1 MGDCSLYRSHGRPS
15 SAMLDLIDK
24 HVKATS
30 PLLADFYAN
39 AAKTRKHLQDIGA
52 WPDKTKR
59 PKPPLGKRDRAKPKT
74 IIAKEAYAWG
84 VANDATT
91 IEACRKFGI
100 EPDVLHSWIQY
111 RDLPRLRKAK
121 G

>member
-1 MGDCSLYRSHGRPS
+1 
-15 SAMLDLIDK
+15 MLDLIDK
-24 HVKATS
+24 HVKPTS

-39 AAKTRKHLQDIGA
+39 ADKTRQHLKEIGS
-52 WPDKTKR
+52 WPDGTKR
-59 PKPPLGKRDRAKPKT
+59 PTPPPHKRNKAKPKT
-74 IIAKEAYAWG
+74 IIAREAYIWG

-91 IEACRKFGI
+91 IEACRKFDI
-100 EPDVLHSWIQY
+100 EPDVLHSYVQY